1 MFFLSLLLYTE
12 RKLIENGISIK
23 GKAESYNES
32 CLLYVSEVLDFESK
46 AEERKDENKKC
57 IGSTFQ
63 SRFTFGLLVDQCIHI
78 IFCHCLLFVVN
89 QKTLYLVFRRFLYFK
104 KKKKKKTI
112 QVWYGWLKE
121 KEKKFC
127 LAPLLSGCVSTFAV
141 KKKKTSNRK
150 DAFRVIHS
158 VHYSRHLL
166 LGPISTIRGRNNILF
181 LPSPSLLRLTL
192 PKCLTF
198 KNISAQKRLDIRRFS
213 YASRT
218 LGCRAQICA
227 FNFLFWLNN
236 LSGQ

>member
-1 MFFLSLLLYTE
+1 M
-12 RKLIENGISIK
+12 IENGISIK

-89 QKTLYLVFRRFLYFK
+89 QKVPYLVFRRFLYLK
-104 KKKKKKTI
+104 KKKKKKKNDSSL
-112 QVWYGWLKE
+112 VWLIKRKRKE
-121 KEKKFC
+121 I
-127 LAPLLSGCVSTFAV
+127 LLLSGCVSTFAV
-141 KKKKTSNRK
+141 KKKNSNRK

-218 LGCRAQICA
+218 FGCRAQICA
-227 FNFLFWLNN
+227 FNFLF
-236 LSGQ
+236 